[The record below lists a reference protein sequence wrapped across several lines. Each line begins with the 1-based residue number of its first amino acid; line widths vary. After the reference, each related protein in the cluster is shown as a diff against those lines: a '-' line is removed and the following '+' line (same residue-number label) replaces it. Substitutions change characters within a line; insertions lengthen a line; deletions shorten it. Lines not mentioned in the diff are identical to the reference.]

1 MSGRHRFLA
10 VSPEAVERKRFLEE
24 GQEPGVLGVEIWR
37 FSCRPGFMTRPAS
50 CREVCVESR
59 ARSSSSSMGKVET
72 ARGPS
77 RGREYPAFLAC
88 LVMMVTVVVLLHTTC
103 TSNGPA
109 YSLLHFN
116 SLVTRPVSILS
127 RLDVSAPAK
136 ERPLTLLIGT
146 TAAALTDE
154 DAQAHGSFTVDV
166 ANSST
171 QRALESSLET
181 AKNVANGTVMHVTP
195 ASADRDHNSR
205 DLHLN
210 DNPSEFHVEGSN
222 GVFQAPVLFPLQIC
236 EASCV
241 NRELVSQENMFN

>member
-1 MSGRHRFLA
+1 
-10 VSPEAVERKRFLEE
+10 
-24 GQEPGVLGVEIWR
+24 
-37 FSCRPGFMTRPAS
+37 
-50 CREVCVESR
+50 
-59 ARSSSSSMGKVET
+59 
-72 ARGPS
+72 
-77 RGREYPAFLAC
+77 
-88 LVMMVTVVVLLHTTC
+88 MMVAVVVLLHTTC
-103 TSNGPA
+103 TSSGPA

-116 SLVTRPVSILS
+116 SLVTRPASILS

-181 AKNVANGTVMHVTP
+181 AKNVANGTVMHITP

-210 DNPSEFHVEGSN
+210 DNPSEFHVVEVVTGSN

-241 NRELVSQENMFN
+241 NRELVSQENMFDSQAWL